1 MVAKLN
7 AETLKKGRE
16 CLRYGDL
23 PGFERWWQQHVP
35 TIDWDKYGKTFRLLL
50 EVDER
55 PRALKLFN
63 DIFIKYDP
71 VEDGVA
77 GRMLVVGMVLAAV
90 GAAAIIAG
98 LIWLVGWLVG

>member
-1 MVAKLN
+1 MAKLSV
-7 AETLKKGRE
+7 ETLKEGRE

-23 PGFERWWQQHVP
+23 PGFERWWREHVP

-50 EVDER
+50 EVEER

-71 VEDGVA
+71 VEDMVG
-77 GRMLVVGMVLAAV
+77 GRILIVGTVLAAV
-90 GAAAIIAG
+90 GAATILAG
-98 LIWLVGWLVG
+98 LIWLVRWLIG